1 MLDFILKLFIKDS
14 GNISDAKVRK
24 AYGTFAGIFG
34 IITNL
39 ILFLLKLFI
48 GLVSGSISIM
58 ADAVNNLADSGS
70 SVLTII
76 GFKLSSKPADKDH
89 PFGHERMEYL
99 TGLCI
104 SVIILI
110 VGFELLTE
118 SFSKLFSPELPNFRF
133 LTFVILIISMIG
145 KILQGLF
152 YRKIGRK
159 ISSEALIASYTDS
172 INDVISTTAVLISAF
187 ISFKFGIVLDGIIG
201 IGVSVFIIYSGIK
214 LTIET
219 SNPLIGTVP
228 KPETVKMI
236 SNKLLAYD
244 IVLGIHDLVIHSY
257 GANKCFATVH
267 AEVDCESD
275 ITHVHDMIDVIER
288 DFLSEM
294 NIHLVIHMDPIVT
307 NSPEVE
313 KEKTNVMRVL
323 KEISDQISM
332 HDFRMVKGNHHTN
345 LIFDVCIPYSF
356 KMPENELKELID
368 KNVKATNNKL
378 FTVITVDRDFTN
390 SI

>member
-1 MLDFILKLFIKDS
+1 MFCFLSGLFMNNN
-14 GNISDAKVRK
+14 GVISDAKTRRT
-24 AYGTFAGIFG
+24 YGTFAGVFG

-39 ILFLLKLFI
+39 VLFTLKILI
-48 GLVSGSISIM
+48 GLFSGSVSII

-70 SVLTII
+70 SVLTIV

-104 SVIILI
+104 SAIILI

-118 SFSKLFSPELPNFRF
+118 SFSKLFSPELPIFSY
-133 LTFVILIISMIG
+133 LTFIILIASIVAKLI
-145 KILQGLF
+145 QGLF
-152 YRKIGRK
+152 YRKIGK
-159 ISSEALIASYTDS
+159 MINSETLIASSTDS

-187 ISFKFGIVLDGIIG
+187 ISFKFGIVLDGYIG
-201 IGVSVFIIYSGIK
+201 IGVSIFIIYSGIK

-236 SNKLLAYD
+236 SDKLLSYD

-267 AEVDCESD
+267 VEVDSKSD
-275 ITHVHDMIDVIER
+275 ITDVHDMIDIIER
-288 DFLSEM
+288 DFQSDL
-294 NIHLVIHMDPIVT
+294 NINLVIHMDPIVT

-313 KEKTNVMRVL
+313 KEKQNVLNVL
-323 KEISDQISM
+323 SDISKTITM

-356 KMPENELKELID
+356 KMAEDELKELID
-368 KNVKATNNKL
+368 KKIKLVNKDL
-378 FTVITVDRDFTN
+378 FTVVTIDRDFTK
-390 SI
+390 ST